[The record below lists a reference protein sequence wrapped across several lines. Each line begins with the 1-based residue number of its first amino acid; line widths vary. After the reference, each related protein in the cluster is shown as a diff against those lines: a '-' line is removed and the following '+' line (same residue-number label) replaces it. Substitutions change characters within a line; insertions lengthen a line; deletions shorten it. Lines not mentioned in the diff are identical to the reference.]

1 MFINNIMKIHK
12 SHSKSDMIYLLKQF
26 GIELDK
32 KKNKNDIIQDV
43 IEKLDCIEYDKKN
56 DFEIKNK
63 GDLVHHLENENTEGK
78 IDTIEKEI
86 VMNKAKKIIH
96 FGKCQYNIEATEY
109 KDIQE
114 IYGDCLY
121 IHKYGFIP
129 SVRRALKIHNDC
141 IFKIGHINPILPKK
155 VINEMEIKKKIK
167 RVQHYNCK
175 ITHGKFLISFN

>member
-1 MFINNIMKIHK
+1 MFSNNIMKIHK
-12 SHSKSDMIYLLKQF
+12 SHSKSDLIYLFKQF
-26 GIELDK
+26 NFDLDK
-32 KKNKNDIIQDV
+32 KKNKNEIIQD
-43 IEKLDCIEYDKKN
+43 INDNFDNIEYDKIN

-63 GDLVHHLENENTEGK
+63 GDLLHHLENENKEGK

-86 VMNKAKKIIH
+86 VMNKAKRIIH
-96 FGKCQYNIEATEY
+96 FGKCKYNIQSTEY
-109 KDIQE
+109 NDIQE

-141 IFKIGHINPILPKK
+141 LFKIGHINPILPKK
-155 VINEMEIKKKIK
+155 VQREMQQKRSLK

-175 ITHGKFLISFN
+175 ITHGNFLITFD

>member
-1 MFINNIMKIHK
+1 MKIHK
-12 SHSKSDMIYLLKQF
+12 SHSKSDLIYLLKQF
-26 GIELDK
+26 NIDLDK
-32 KKNKNDIIQDV
+32 KKNKNEIIQD
-43 IEKLDCIEYDKKN
+43 INDNFDNIEYDKIN

-63 GDLVHHLENENTEGK
+63 GDLLHHLENENKEGK

-86 VMNKAKKIIH
+86 VMNKAKRIIH
-96 FGKCQYNIEATEY
+96 FGKCKYNIQSTEY
-109 KDIQE
+109 NDIQE

-141 IFKIGHINPILPKK
+141 LFKIGHINPVLPKK
-155 VINEMEIKKKIK
+155 VQREMQQKRSLK

-175 ITHGKFLISFN
+175 ITHGTFLISFD